1 MSKKKQ
7 KLLVRKRE
15 KMTLDEDLV
24 LRELKKISKILT
36 LANSSII
43 ENELAK
49 IAGTN
54 ERKKMWMLLDGE
66 RMPTDIA
73 REVGVSA
80 MAVSYFLNSG
90 KVAELINYERGKP
103 PTRALDYIPPNWIDL
118 LKMPAEE
125 TGQQE
130 QNKTEPEVRD

>member
-1 MSKKKQ
+1 
-7 KLLVRKRE
+7 
-15 KMTLDEDLV
+15 LDEDAV
-24 LRELKKISKILT
+24 LKELKKISKILT

-54 ERKKMWMLLDGE
+54 ERKKMWLLLDGK

-73 REVGVSA
+73 KEAGVSA
-80 MAVSYFLNSG
+80 MAVSYFLNTG

-103 PTRALDYIPPNWIDL
+103 PTRALDYIPPSWIDL

-125 TGQQE
+125 PEQE
-130 QNKTEPEVRD
+130 EKSKTESKDGD

>member
-1 MSKKKQ
+1 M
-7 KLLVRKRE
+7 
-15 KMTLDEDLV
+15 DEDAV
-24 LRELKKISKILT
+24 LKELKKISKILT

-54 ERKKMWMLLDGE
+54 ERKKMWLLLDGK

-73 REVGVSA
+73 KEAGVSA
-80 MAVSYFLNSG
+80 MAVSYFLNTG

-103 PTRALDYIPPNWIDL
+103 PTRALDYIPPSWIDL

-125 TGQQE
+125 PEQE
-130 QNKTEPEVRD
+130 EKSKTESKDGD

>member
-1 MSKKKQ
+1 
-7 KLLVRKRE
+7 VRKKE
-15 KMTLDEDLV
+15 KITLDEDLV
-24 LRELKKISKILT
+24 LKELRKVSKILT
-36 LANSSII
+36 LVNSSII

-54 ERKKMWMLLDGE
+54 ERKKMWMLLDGK

-73 REVGVSA
+73 KEVGVSA
-80 MAVSYFLNSG
+80 MAVSYFLNAG

-103 PTRALDYIPPNWIDL
+103 PTRALDYIPPAWIDL

-125 TGQQE
+125 PEEQE
-130 QNKTEPEVRD
+130 KKADSKDGN